1 MTQTAVPGPVVS
13 IASYRPKPG
22 CAEAL
27 RALLDDH
34 VDLLREEG
42 LATARPRLLLAAS
55 DGALLEVFEWVSGA
69 AIEAAHGN
77 PRVMERWE
85 AITALCTHVPLAE
98 LDEAKAPFAGFR
110 PLG

>member
-13 IASYRPKPG
+13 IATYRPKPG

-34 VDLLREEG
+34 VEVLRAEG
-42 LATARPRLLLAAS
+42 LATGRPSLLLEAA
-55 DGALLEVFEWVSGA
+55 DGTLLEIFEWSSGA

-85 AITALCTHVPLAE
+85 AITTLCTYVPLAE
-98 LDEAKAPFAGFR
+98 LDESKTPFAGFR